1 MSYKRRKSSVVS
13 VGNVKIGG
21 DNPISIQSMTNTDT
35 RDAAATIAQIKRL
48 EEVGCDI
55 VRIAVPDMEAAKN
68 IGIIKKGVNI
78 PVIADIHFDHR
89 LALEAIDQ
97 GIDGVRIN
105 PGNIGSIEK
114 VKMVVEK
121 CKEKNLK
128 IRIGVNGGSLEK
140 NLLQKYGSATPEAL
154 VESALGHVKIL
165 EDLDFRNIVI
175 SLKSSD
181 IHKTLEAY
189 ELISKKVDYPLHI
202 GITESG
208 SVKKGTI
215 KSSIGVGALLLK
227 GIGDTI
233 RISLTGDP
241 CEEVEVGKEI
251 LRSLG
256 LLNDK
261 IKMTNTDTRDAAAT
275 IAQIKR
281 LEEVGCD
288 IVRIAVPDMEAAKNI
303 GIIKKGVNIP
313 VIADIH
319 FDHRLALEA
328 IDQGIDGVR
337 INPGNIGS
345 IEKVKMVVEKCK
357 EKNLKIRIGVNGGSL
372 EKNLLQKYGSAT
384 PEALVES
391 ALGHVKILEDL
402 DFRNIVISLKSSDIH
417 KTLEA
422 YELISKKVDYPLH
435 IGITE
440 SGSVKK
446 GTIKSSIGVGALLLK
461 GIGDTIRISLTGDP
475 CEEVEVGKE
484 ILRSLGLLNDK
495 IKVVSCP
502 TCGRCNIDLIS
513 VVTEVEE
520 KIKHM
525 DKDITVAIMGCAV
538 NGPGEAR
545 EADIGIAG
553 GKGEGLLFK
562 KGEIIRKI
570 QGSLLVDELLDEI
583 DRY

>member
-1 MSYKRRKSSVVS
+1 MTYTRRKSREVT
-13 VGNVKIGG
+13 VGSLKIGG

-35 RDAAATIAQIKRL
+35 RDAKATIAQIKDL
-48 EEVGCDI
+48 EEVGCDV
-55 VRIAVPDMEAAKN
+55 VRVAVPDMEAAKN
-68 IGIIKKGVNI
+68 IGKIKENVNI

-140 NLLQKYGSATPEAL
+140 ELLQKYGSATPEAL
-154 VESALGHVKIL
+154 VESAMGHVKIL
-165 EDLDFRNIVI
+165 EDLDFYNIVI

-181 IHKTLEAY
+181 IYKTIDAY

-227 GIGDTI
+227 GIGDTV

-241 CEEVEVGKEI
+241 REEVRVGKEI
-251 LRSLG
+251 LRSL
-256 LLNDK
+256 D
-261 IKMTNTDTRDAAAT
+261 
-275 IAQIKR
+275 
-281 LEEVGCD
+281 
-288 IVRIAVPDMEAAKNI
+288 
-303 GIIKKGVNIP
+303 
-313 VIADIH
+313 
-319 FDHRLALEA
+319 
-328 IDQGIDGVR
+328 
-337 INPGNIGS
+337 
-345 IEKVKMVVEKCK
+345 
-357 EKNLKIRIGVNGGSL
+357 
-372 EKNLLQKYGSAT
+372 
-384 PEALVES
+384 
-391 ALGHVKILEDL
+391 
-402 DFRNIVISLKSSDIH
+402 
-417 KTLEA
+417 
-422 YELISKKVDYPLH
+422 
-435 IGITE
+435 
-440 SGSVKK
+440 
-446 GTIKSSIGVGALLLK
+446 
-461 GIGDTIRISLTGDP
+461 
-475 CEEVEVGKE
+475 
-484 ILRSLGLLNDK
+484 LLNDK

-513 VVTEVEE
+513 VVNEVEE
-520 KIKHM
+520 KIGDM
-525 DKDITVAIMGCAV
+525 NKDITVAIMGCAV

-562 KGEIIRKI
+562 KGEIVRNCR
-570 QGSLLVDELLDEI
+570 LL
-583 DRY
+583 